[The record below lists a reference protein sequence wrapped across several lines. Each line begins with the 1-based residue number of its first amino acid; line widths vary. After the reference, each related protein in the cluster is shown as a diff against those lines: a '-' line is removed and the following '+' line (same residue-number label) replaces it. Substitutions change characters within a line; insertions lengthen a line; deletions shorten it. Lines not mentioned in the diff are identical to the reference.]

1 MSDRKP
7 LSSYPTSQSWQSQ
20 FDAEDRRTATAML
33 DSMLLLNEEQVSSAI
48 RSQLYRIA
56 DSRHGK
62 RKRIAL
68 YAEREFGGMPAFE
81 VHDIPDDRG
90 RIRRRAVGRK
100 GPAPVRPMR
109 GSGRVGSEGLI
120 AFVISQAHETKPR
133 SFMNHPG
140 PDLIRGKTSP
150 AGSIAVVTDF
160 IGSGS
165 RVEAVLDA
173 FWAVPTVRSWV
184 SRKLVDFKVIAA
196 AATARGATAVGR
208 HRVRPEVSFQHVA
221 PTIWDHNTKQGEWL
235 RLIEKYGPGSGRGTS
250 RQGFGNS
257 LALIAFNYRIP
268 NNTPALIHQ
277 SHGEWKALYEGAA
290 PEDIRPAFG
299 LWTHAE
305 LVDRAVADTGVTVA
319 QDLPVKEA
327 VLVVILSLLRGR
339 LRSGTEIELA
349 ERTGMSVPDVIDILA
364 RAKKERFL
372 DIKGHLTELGQQILA
387 DGRRSERKRPLVPTN
402 PKPYYPTV
410 LRVPRDSFRTR
421 RPSGRP

>member
-7 LSSYPTSQSWQSQ
+7 LSSYPTSQSWLSR
-20 FDAEDRRTATAML
+20 FDPDDRKAAMAML

-68 YAEREFGGMPAFE
+68 YAEREFCGMPAFE
-81 VHDIPDDRG
+81 IHDIPYDRG

-100 GPAPVRPMR
+100 GPAPVKPMR
-109 GSGRVGSEGLI
+109 GSGRVGSEGLV

-140 PDLIRGKTSP
+140 PDLIRGKTNP

-165 RVEAVLDA
+165 RVRAMLDA

-196 AATARGATAVGR
+196 AATAYGANAVGR

-221 PTIWDHNTKQGEWL
+221 PTVVDRPTQQGEWL
-235 RLIEKYGPGSGRGTS
+235 RLIEKYGPESGRGTG

-268 NNTPALIHQ
+268 NNTPSLIHQ
-277 SHGEWKALYEGAA
+277 SRGQWKALYEGAA
-290 PEDIRPAFG
+290 PEDLRPVFG
-299 LWTHAE
+299 LWTPAE
-305 LVDRAVADTGVTVA
+305 LVDRAAADTGVA
-319 QDLPVKEA
+319 IARDLPVKDA
-327 VLVVILSLLRGR
+327 ALVIILSLLRGR

-349 ERTGMSVPDVIDILA
+349 ERTGMSVPDVLDLLA
-364 RAKKERFL
+364 RAKKEHLF
-372 DIKGHLTELGQQILA
+372 DTNGHLTELGQRLLA
-387 DGRRSERKRPLVPTN
+387 DGRRSKRKRPLVTTN
-402 PKPYYPTV
+402 PEPYYPMA
-410 LRVPRDSFRTR
+410 LRVPRDSFSTR